1 MRQYFCF
8 SPRGVEAGGGTARVI
23 LREEEVAVGGLAFN
37 LDVKAG
43 YLGGGSD
50 ECGQLS

>member
-23 LREEEVAVGGLAFN
+23 LREEEVTVGGLAFITS
-37 LDVKAG
+37 LEGG
-43 YLGGGSD
+43 YLGGGSY
-50 ECGQLS
+50 